1 MDKSTQELIRGY
13 LAKAEEKLGV
23 VDRLLA
29 QQDFEDAVS
38 RAYYAA
44 FYAAQALLLSED
56 LESRSHHGLVALVGL
71 HFVKTGRL
79 DKKFGRA
86 LSHLMEDR
94 QQSDYNLFSGLE
106 KEDAE
111 QALEEAKAFVA
122 EMRRQLSAYL

>member
-1 MDKSTQELIRGY
+1 LDQSTQELIRGY

-29 QQDFEDAVS
+29 QRDFEDAVS

-44 FYAAQALLLSED
+44 FYAAQALLLSEG
-56 LESRSHHGLVALVGL
+56 LESRSHGGLVALIGL

-79 DKKFGRA
+79 DKKFGRY
-86 LSHLMEDR
+86 LSNLMEDR
-94 QQSDYNLFSGLE
+94 QQSDYNVFSGME

-111 QALEEAKAFVA
+111 QSLSEAQAFVA
-122 EMRRQLSAYL
+122 EIRRQLAACL

>member
-13 LAKAEEKLGV
+13 LAKADEKLEV
-23 VDRLLA
+23 VNRLLA
-29 QQDFEDAVS
+29 QNDFEDAIS

-44 FYAAQALLLSED
+44 YYAAHALLLSEG
-56 LESRSHHGLVALVGL
+56 LESRSHGGLVALVGL

-79 DKKFGRA
+79 DKKFGRN
-86 LSHLMEDR
+86 LSNLMEDR

-111 QALEEAKAFVA
+111 QALEEARSFVS
-122 EMRRQLSAYL
+122 EIRRQLAPYL

>member
-44 FYAAQALLLSED
+44 YYAAQALLLSEG
-56 LESRSHHGLVALVGL
+56 LESRSHRGLVSLVGL

-79 DKKFGRA
+79 DKKFGRY
-86 LSHLMEDR
+86 LSNLMEDR

-111 QALEEAKAFVA
+111 QALEEAKEFVA
-122 EMRRQLSAYL
+122 EMRRQLSPYL